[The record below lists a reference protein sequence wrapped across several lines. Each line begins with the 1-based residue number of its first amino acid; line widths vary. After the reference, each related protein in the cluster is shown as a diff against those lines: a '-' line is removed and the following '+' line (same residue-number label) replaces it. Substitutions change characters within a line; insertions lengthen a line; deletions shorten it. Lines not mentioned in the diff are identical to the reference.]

1 MNNARKETRGIE
13 GLALCLFLCSA
24 LFSPGAVAADAVSF
38 TALPSSLGALGKP
51 AVPVFA
57 LLCGYYCHNAARGV
71 DDLSAFSLK
80 AVFALYKC
88 YWAVLLVFLPLIAYA
103 NRQLRSLLL
112 YELSYNFLGL
122 RCTFGGEC
130 WPLLSFALFIMVFP
144 AIKRL
149 LDKPGVF
156 ARQIVELLA
165 LFALNAFVFA
175 VLPRIMTLSLFSTL
189 SQTVFYSRL
198 DEFFSLL
205 PSFCLGCVF
214 ARHDVLAR
222 ARRLADKASWC
233 IAALALL
240 AAAFV
245 LYSALGAA
253 CSFFSAGA
261 LVFALALLGAAKP
274 LRFLSRPFE
283 LLGAETPF
291 AFFILSFLCRILPHG
306 LIMWPRY
313 TVFVFLWLLAL
324 SLGAAKLL
332 SLVCRRLDGA
342 FAARRARRGG
352 DDAPL
357 PEFTKLDTSVMKGV
371 AVSLMIAH
379 HLFTFPERLVDVGYI
394 SVPFINGMT
403 LAACLGQFGK
413 ICVSV
418 FTLLSG
424 YGTYLS
430 LSRARNDA
438 AVTLRH
444 IRSLYI
450 SYWKVFLIAVPISLV
465 LSRSFG
471 EGTAINVIYSFLG
484 IRLAYCSEWW
494 FIIPFAVLIILA
506 PYTKR
511 FIDRPSST
519 FASRFLWILAAN
531 AALYYVLNPFMKTP
545 LMSKL
550 YESVF
555 WAFFSSALTL
565 WPAYALGCLFARFN
579 VLVFVKA
586 HCRKAPAVWALCA
599 LVGICALV
607 YIHPFNWLAYDYLNG
622 ALFLACMLVLFS
634 SRVGR
639 FVAPV
644 FDRLGRESTSMW
656 LIHTL
661 LCYHWCQRLVFAPRY
676 AFLIFLLLL
685 IMSYLAARLIRLLW
699 RGVSAATTRLAP
711 GAKAQ

>member
-1 MNNARKETRGIE
+1 M
-13 GLALCLFLCSA
+13 
-24 LFSPGAVAADAVSF
+24 
-38 TALPSSLGALGKP
+38 
-51 AVPVFA
+51 
-57 LLCGYYCHNAARGV
+57 
-71 DDLSAFSLK
+71 
-80 AVFALYKC
+80 
-88 YWAVLLVFLPLIAYA
+88 
-103 NRQLRSLLL
+103 
-112 YELSYNFLGL
+112 
-122 RCTFGGEC
+122 
-130 WPLLSFALFIMVFP
+130 
-144 AIKRL
+144 
-149 LDKPGVF
+149 F
-156 ARQIVELLA
+156 AR
-165 LFALNAFVFA
+165 
-175 VLPRIMTLSLFSTL
+175 
-189 SQTVFYSRL
+189 Y
-198 DEFFSLL
+198 
-205 PSFCLGCVF
+205 
-214 ARHDVLAR
+214 DVLAR
-222 ARRLADKASWC
+222 ARRLAEKAHWWL
-233 IAALALL
+233 AALVLL
-240 AAAFV
+240 AASFFI
-245 LYSALGAA
+245 YSALGAA
-253 CSFFSAGA
+253 CAFFSAGA
-261 LVFALALLGAAKP
+261 LVFALAILGAAKP
-274 LRFLSRPFE
+274 LRFLARLFG
-283 LLGAETPF
+283 LLGADTPLV
-291 AFFILSFLCRILPHG
+291 FFVPSFLCRTLPHG
-306 LIMWPRY
+306 LIIWPRY
-313 TVFVFLWLLAL
+313 AVFVFLWLLAL

-332 SLVCRRLDGA
+332 SLVCRGLDGV
-342 FAARRARRGG
+342 FAARKARRAEA
-352 DDAPL
+352 DVPPA
-357 PEFTKLDTSVMKGV
+357 EFTKLDTSVMKGV

-450 SYWKVFLIAVPISLV
+450 SYWKVFLIAVPISLF

-471 EGTAINVIYSFLG
+471 EGTAINVVYSFLG

-531 AALYYVLNPFMKTP
+531 AALYYVLNPLMKTP

-579 VLVFVKA
+579 VLALVKA
-586 HCRKAPAVWALCA
+586 HCRKAPALWALCA
-599 LVGICALV
+599 LIGICALV

-622 ALFLACMLVLFS
+622 ALFLACMLVLFA
-634 SRVGR
+634 SRLGR

-644 FDRLGRESTSMW
+644 FDRLGRESPSMW

-699 RGVSAATTRLAP
+699 RGVSAAATRLTP
-711 GAKAQ
+711 GAKAH

>member
-1 MNNARKETRGIE
+1 MNIARKETRGIE
-13 GLALCLFLCSA
+13 GLALCLLLCA
-24 LFSPGAVAADAVSF
+24 MLFTPGAVTADTVSF
-38 TALPSSLGALGKP
+38 TALPSSLGALGKLS
-51 AVPVFA
+51 VPVFA

-71 DDLSAFSLK
+71 DDFSAFSLK
-80 AVFALYKC
+80 AVFGLYKC
-88 YWAVLLVFLPLIAYA
+88 YWAVLLVFLPLIVYA

-112 YELSYNFLGL
+112 YELIYNFLGL
-122 RCTFGGEC
+122 NCSFNGEC
-130 WPLLSFALFIMVFP
+130 WPLLSFALFFSIYP
-144 AIKRL
+144 AVKRL
-149 LDKPGVF
+149 LDNPGVF
-156 ARQIVELLA
+156 AGQIAQLLV
-165 LFALNAFVFA
+165 LFALNAFIFA
-175 VLPRIMTLSLFSTL
+175 ALPRIMTLSLFSTL
-189 SQTVFYSRL
+189 SQTIFYSRL

-205 PSFCLGCVF
+205 PSFWLGCVF
-214 ARHDVLAR
+214 AQGDVLAR
-222 ARRLADKASWC
+222 ARRLAENAFCC

-240 AAAFV
+240 AAAFII
-245 LYSALGAA
+245 YSALGTA
-253 CSFFSAGA
+253 CAFLSAGV
-261 LVFALALLGAAKP
+261 LVFALSLLGAAKP
-274 LRFLSRPFE
+274 LRVLSRLFE
-283 LLGAETPF
+283 LLGAETTF
-291 AFFILSFLCRILPHG
+291 AFFILSFLCHTLPHR

-313 TVFVFLWLLAL
+313 TVFVFLWLLTL
-324 SLGAAKLL
+324 SFFTAKLL
-332 SLVCRRLDGA
+332 RLFCRYLDKTLIA
-342 FAARRARRGG
+342 YRARRTECA
-352 DDAPL
+352 APAVYTA
-357 PEFTKLDTSVMKGV
+357 EFTKLDTSVMKGV

-430 LSRARNDA
+430 LSRAQNDA

-450 SYWKVFLIAVPISLV
+450 SYWKVFLIAVPISLF

-511 FIDRPSST
+511 FIDRPSSS

-531 AALYYVLNPFMKTP
+531 AALYYVLNPLMKTP

-565 WPAYALGCLFARFN
+565 CRRMPWA
-579 VLVFVKA
+579 VFSRASTCSPSSKLIA
-586 HCRKAPAVWALCA
+586 AKPR
-599 LVGICALV
+599 
-607 YIHPFNWLAYDYLNG
+607 PF
-622 ALFLACMLVLFS
+622 
-634 SRVGR
+634 
-639 FVAPV
+639 
-644 FDRLGRESTSMW
+644 
-656 LIHTL
+656 
-661 LCYHWCQRLVFAPRY
+661 
-676 AFLIFLLLL
+676 
-685 IMSYLAARLIRLLW
+685 
-699 RGVSAATTRLAP
+699 
-711 GAKAQ
+711 